1 MEFGTNIGKAES
13 IRKRFGNWVRGRTG
27 LELSHSM
34 FETTLLQGGS
44 YVGRRFSTMGF
55 SLLWLIEQGQVNLMG
70 PDGSLLDSQGI
81 DEFCLNSQPNQ
92 SDPRRDLAEEL
103 SKDS

>member
-1 MEFGTNIGKAES
+1 MEFGTNTGKAES
-13 IRKRFGNWVRGRTG
+13 IRKRFGNWVRDRTG

-55 SLLWLIEQGQVNLMG
+55 SLLWLIDQGQVNLMG

-81 DEFCLNSQPNQ
+81 DEFCLNSEPTQ
-92 SDPRRDLAEEL
+92 SDPGMDLTEGI

>member
-1 MEFGTNIGKAES
+1 MEFGTNTGKAES
-13 IRKRFGNWVRGRTG
+13 IRKRFGDWVRDRTG

-55 SLLWLIEQGQVNLMG
+55 SLLWLIDQGRVNLIG
-70 PDGSLLDSQGI
+70 PDGASLGSEEI
-81 DEFCLNSQPNQ
+81 DDFCRTSELAQ
-92 SDPRRDLAEEL
+92 SDPGRDLSGEL